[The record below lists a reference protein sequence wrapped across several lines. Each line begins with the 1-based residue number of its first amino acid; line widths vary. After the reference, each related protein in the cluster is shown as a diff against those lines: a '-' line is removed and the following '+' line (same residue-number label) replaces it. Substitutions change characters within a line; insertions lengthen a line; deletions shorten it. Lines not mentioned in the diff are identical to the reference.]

1 MCFLVHEHL
10 FINVWQVLFW
20 SLGFFV
26 CLFFR
31 ATLAIYGNFQAR
43 GRTAVAA
50 ACLHHSHIATWD
62 PSCIC
67 DLNHSSRQR
76 WILNPLNEEAR
87 DRTSWLLVG
96 FLSTVPQRGLL
107 QIFFFDLLYATT
119 RIFTYIAAKKK
130 GYFNV
135 FLRFF
140 C

>member
-67 DLNHSSRQR
+67 DLNHSSLQR
-76 WILNPLNEEAR
+76 WILNPLSEAR
-87 DRTSWLLVG
+87 DRTCILIDTSRVCNP
-96 FLSTVPQRGLL
+96 LSHNGKSNPCCFDSSKTRRVAKASN
-107 QIFFFDLLYATT
+107 FFSRDYLA
-119 RIFTYIAAKKK
+119 
-130 GYFNV
+130 N
-135 FLRFF
+135 
-140 C
+140 